1 MEEEEKEKEKEKE
14 SPSGEKGEADE
25 CGAISPSDRV
35 LRLIDQLP
43 RYRAFDSWFI
53 TTTATTTTTTD
64 PSSSS
69 SSTPSGRSSLDAVVT
84 ASSPLETWAKK
95 CESAVS
101 LVKIKCYRKILPES
115 PEVWTVYFQPFPTL
129 DLFLCSKDLSS
140 QHVEDLNE
148 LVKSDSFRLCS
159 KLSGGN
165 EVEYHGFC
173 EDEYVTDSYLKR
185 GLLSSLFLKYLR
197 DSGKMRD
204 ADPETIRRCEERLLK
219 EKNRFSPEG

>member
-1 MEEEEKEKEKEKE
+1 MEVEVEEQEAEAEV
-14 SPSGEKGEADE
+14 EADK

-35 LRLIDQLP
+35 LRLINQLP

-53 TTTATTTTTTD
+53 TSTANDSLRT
-64 PSSSS
+64 PSSRSS
-69 SSTPSGRSSLDAVVT
+69 SDEVVT
-84 ASSPLETWAKK
+84 ASWPLETWAKK

-115 PEVWTVYFQPFPTL
+115 PEVWTVYFQPFPTR